1 MKPVRLAL
9 FLCACALAQEG
20 ETPHQT
26 FEKARALGLSPD
38 TIEQVEPLLEK
49 AVQGFR
55 SVDSGNPEYP
65 QALAMLGIVKQSRVP
80 DDIQRTRDIVEP
92 LYRKA
97 LALYDRSV
105 SPPDPAQLALTLELE
120 AAALNN
126 IGEVQ
131 EATPLS
137 ERALAIRKDLVR
149 EMQAG
154 SPRAGAA
161 YRIGNGISAPSL
173 VSKNE
178 PEYTD
183 VARLIKCQ
191 GTVMLHIVI
200 DGQGLPRDISLA
212 RGLGFGLDENAVRA
226 VRTWRFRPGVNGNN
240 EPVPVMANI
249 EVNFR
254 IP

>member
-1 MKPVRLAL
+1 MKLLRLAL
-9 FLCACALAQEG
+9 LLCAYAFAQDA

-38 TIEQVEPLLEK
+38 TVEQIEPLLEK
-49 AVQGFR
+49 AVQGFQ
-55 SVDSGNPEYP
+55 SVDSGNPEYA
-65 QALAMLGIVKQSRVP
+65 QALTMLGIVKQSQAL
-80 DDIQRTRDIVEP
+80 DDIQATRATIEP
-92 LYRKA
+92 LYRRA
-97 LALYDRSV
+97 LALYNRAV
-105 SPPDPAQLALTLELE
+105 SPPDQAQIALTLELE

-137 ERALAIRKDLVR
+137 ERALAIRRNLVR

-154 SPRAGAA
+154 APAVGAA
-161 YRIGNGISAPSL
+161 YRIGNGISAPS
-173 VSKNE
+173 VISKIE
-178 PEYTD
+178 PEYTA
-183 VARLIKCQ
+183 VARLLKRE
-191 GTVMLHIVI
+191 GTVVI
-200 DGQGLPRDISLA
+200 HLVVDGQGVPRDIALA

-226 VRTWRFRPGVNGNN
+226 VRTWRFQPGVNGNN

-254 IP
+254 IL